1 MQLHI
6 MSGIPHKVSATVSAM
21 EINFMDMFENPI
33 KISAETVQHPEF
45 NEPCTKLTLSAPV
58 GDSELAHTLY
68 APPAAEGDN
77 IVLLFSLM
85 MGPSDHFILK
95 VMTPF
100 IETLCAALGR
110 PMIRVIKPEFQPE

>member
-6 MSGIPHKVSATVSAM
+6 MSGIPRKTSATSATM

-33 KISAETVQHPEF
+33 QITAEAVQHPETGQD
-45 NEPCTKLTLSAPV
+45 CTKLTLSAPV
-58 GDSELAHTLY
+58 GESELAHSIY
-68 APPAAEGDN
+68 APPPEDGD
-77 IVLLFSLM
+77 IVVLLFSLM
-85 MGPSDHFILK
+85 MGPSDYFILQ

-110 PMIRVIKPEFQPE
+110 PMIRVIKPT